1 MRLIAVHR
9 AARASA
15 ASYPDSRSHPATEPR
30 HGDEPRDTPHPA
42 ARWALYLFAALLVL
56 IGALMSAGGAWL
68 IILGGSWYY
77 ILAGVAL
84 IVSGVLMGRQRLSGL
99 ILYWFTFA
107 ATVVWAL
114 WEVGPEP
121 WALMPRVLAPGVLAL
136 ISLAFLPVLHRHA
149 TDYAQRKEAT

>member
-15 ASYPDSRSHPATEPR
+15 ASHSDTPSPSPSEPR
-30 HGDEPRDTPHPA
+30 SRAEPRSDMRPA
-42 ARWALYLFAALLVL
+42 ARWALYIFVALLVL

-121 WALMPRVLAPGVLAL
+121 WALMPRVLAPAVLAL